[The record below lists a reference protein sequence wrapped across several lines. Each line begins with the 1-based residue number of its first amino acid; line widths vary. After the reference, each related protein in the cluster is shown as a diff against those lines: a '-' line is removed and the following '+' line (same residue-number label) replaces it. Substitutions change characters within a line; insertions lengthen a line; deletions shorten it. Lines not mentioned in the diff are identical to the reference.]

1 MIGSPPPSH
10 VKTIKSSEL
19 IFQKSFIS
27 IIYLILFDLLNQAHV
42 TVLYFVKGKKFW
54 LEKAKILYSIQSCV
68 TVMNVLTHLWRDG
81 KKWQKYIFKVYAYTS
96 VQISVLFFESINIDK
111 VKRHEWWGGGGAIY
125 IIDLCGL
132 GILRVFFYLQNISLR
147 YTSPTLPSNKIYRK
161 FSWLWIMPMYV
172 RSMRLC

>member
-1 MIGSPPPSH
+1 MVKGITGDWFAPPPSH

-68 TVMNVLTHLWRDG
+68 TVMNVLTHLCRDG

-111 VKRHEWWGGGGAIY
+111 AKRHEW
-125 IIDLCGL
+125 
-132 GILRVFFYLQNISLR
+132 
-147 YTSPTLPSNKIYRK
+147 
-161 FSWLWIMPMYV
+161 
-172 RSMRLC
+172 